1 MKNELMQ
8 KDNSWFKELGYWE
21 IGKSEIGKLGNRGF
35 WYWETWNFGRPALD
49 KSWCFWKDIGR

>member
-21 IGKSEIGKLGNRGF
+21 IGKSEIGNREIGKPGILVLGNVEF
-35 WYWETWNFGRPALD
+35 WETGV
-49 KSWCFWKDIGR
+49 G